1 MIRGI
6 NQIEGEERVGAFL
19 VLMKPKIVTWSV
31 RGLNELNKR
40 LRIKGLIREWKV
52 DLCACWR
59 QKWKSLLERWFEV
72 YGDVNMWIG
81 VIWGHVGPQVGF

>member
-19 VLMKPKIVTWSV
+19 VLMKPKILTWNV
-31 RGLNELNKR
+31 RGLNELNTK

-52 DLCACWR
+52 DLVC
-59 QKWKSLLERWFEV
+59 LLETKMEFITRAV
-72 YGDVNMWIG
+72 V
-81 VIWGHVGPQVGF
+81 